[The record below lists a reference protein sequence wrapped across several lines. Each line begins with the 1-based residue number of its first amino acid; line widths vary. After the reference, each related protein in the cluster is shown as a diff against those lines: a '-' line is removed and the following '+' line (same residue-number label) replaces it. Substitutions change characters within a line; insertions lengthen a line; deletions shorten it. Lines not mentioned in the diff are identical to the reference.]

1 MGRPVRKT
9 DADENCASTLQ
20 FGPQNLPLDNRICYL
35 YNRRMMEAGAF
46 DPPTRSGDPPGSAL
60 RREPRA
66 APGWRA
72 ATARESFRRRFPRAH
87 ARACRI
93 PPSGLRSPEGSRSCP
108 GPRGRSGDPFSSA
121 KTIVSAAGVPRA
133 AEGTSTT
140 IAARPSLSDRVRSG
154 RRLPGAGSWTS
165 LLEQSAG
172 SRLLGAQASRL
183 PGCRRQPIRRSRQ
196 DAGAPSKKSAGCRRS
211 RRSAGGTPAL
221 PAISSRCRSQVERRS
236 PGSALPAQAAGT
248 GAGGVVPAAGAAPF
262 HPLALCPG
270 RVRTEPAERPGASP
284 SERPPSPSRAAR
296 RPPAEPGARSAGF
309 RKLTSESRWHR
320 RSFPGATPLPVLA
333 SGF

>member
-133 AEGTSTT
+133 AERTSTT

-211 RRSAGGTPAL
+211 QQEVGRMPAL
-221 PAISSRCRSQVERRS
+221 PAISGRDAGAPGDQQPLPLAGRTPVARQCIAGSGSGHRGGRRRS
-236 PGSALPAQAAGT
+236 RRGSCSFPSPGALPRTGAYRARGAAGSQPLRAPAESVPG
-248 GAGGVVPAAGAAPF
+248 GAPAAG
-262 HPLALCPG
+262 
-270 RVRTEPAERPGASP
+270 
-284 SERPPSPSRAAR
+284 
-296 RPPAEPGARSAGF
+296 
-309 RKLTSESRWHR
+309 
-320 RSFPGATPLPVLA
+320 
-333 SGF
+333 